1 MCGIY
6 SFFSKNQVP
15 VKNIIQNLNKI
26 QHRGH
31 DSYGILVKSDTN
43 FLLKHEKGKIPN
55 YYGAEMGNIF
65 LGHLRYKTS
74 GLSSEN
80 GAQPIISQN
89 QFGSFYFVFNGN
101 IPCDEY
107 DTKYTLDS
115 NMIKDFFERNSD
127 NSNNWSELLI
137 KFQNKFKRAFSI
149 ILVTDKNEL
158 FLIKDRYGVR
168 PLAYSYSS
176 EHQQFEAASESVG
189 LGEVET
195 TNVSEV
201 KPGEILGFN
210 LDNISSP
217 KIIYNYNSKQP
228 QAKTYGG
235 KCIFEYIYF
244 LNPETVWDHVLVNNI
259 RKNWAETLALSDKEM
274 IETRV
279 NHIVIGIPSTG
290 IEPGKAY
297 AKTLELPYFQA
308 ITKNPDVNRTFILSG
323 EERDRV
329 SKKKYIFNKHQIE
342 GNHVT
347 IIDDSIV
354 RGVTMRNLVKN
365 IFSQGALSVHIRII
379 SPTITNICR
388 YGIDIPTKE
397 ELIATN
403 KSVQEMAN
411 YFEAT
416 SLKFLSIDQMLETI
430 HPYINKNKFCSGCFG
445 GTYNDNDNDN
455 NIDIEDLGDTYAKQ
469 KNTCYVS

>member
-1 MCGIY
+1 IY

-168 PLAYSYSS
+168 PL
-176 EHQQFEAASESVG
+176 
-189 LGEVET
+189 
-195 TNVSEV
+195 
-201 KPGEILGFN
+201 
-210 LDNISSP
+210 
-217 KIIYNYNSKQP
+217 
-228 QAKTYGG
+228 
-235 KCIFEYIYF
+235 
-244 LNPETVWDHVLVNNI
+244 
-259 RKNWAETLALSDKEM
+259 
-274 IETRV
+274 
-279 NHIVIGIPSTG
+279 
-290 IEPGKAY
+290 
-297 AKTLELPYFQA
+297 
-308 ITKNPDVNRTFILSG
+308 
-323 EERDRV
+323 
-329 SKKKYIFNKHQIE
+329 
-342 GNHVT
+342 
-347 IIDDSIV
+347 
-354 RGVTMRNLVKN
+354 
-365 IFSQGALSVHIRII
+365 
-379 SPTITNICR
+379 
-388 YGIDIPTKE
+388 
-397 ELIATN
+397 
-403 KSVQEMAN
+403 
-411 YFEAT
+411 
-416 SLKFLSIDQMLETI
+416 
-430 HPYINKNKFCSGCFG
+430 
-445 GTYNDNDNDN
+445 
-455 NIDIEDLGDTYAKQ
+455 
-469 KNTCYVS
+469 